1 MMQTFVRPSRDL
13 RNHYAEI
20 SEMLKDHDHVI
31 ITNHGRGESV
41 LINIEDYAKYE
52 EFLHQRYVAEALTK
66 ANSRRL
72 TPARSGQTTKVYGRR
87 SMNSMTYKIKY
98 LPLAVQDLNDIA
110 RYLSGFYPKT
120 ASRVLKE
127 MRDKIAKLG
136 DNPKMCEIYPLD
148 PVYRKM
154 VVDQYLVFYQVNDY
168 ARTVEIHRILRGSWN
183 LPQYL
188 E

>member
-41 LINIEDYAKYE
+41 LINIEDYA
-52 EFLHQRYVAEALTK
+52 
-66 ANSRRL
+66 
-72 TPARSGQTTKVYGRR
+72 
-87 SMNSMTYKIKY
+87 
-98 LPLAVQDLNDIA
+98 
-110 RYLSGFYPKT
+110 
-120 ASRVLKE
+120 
-127 MRDKIAKLG
+127 
-136 DNPKMCEIYPLD
+136 
-148 PVYRKM
+148 
-154 VVDQYLVFYQVNDY
+154 
-168 ARTVEIHRILRGSWN
+168 RTVEIHRILRGSWN